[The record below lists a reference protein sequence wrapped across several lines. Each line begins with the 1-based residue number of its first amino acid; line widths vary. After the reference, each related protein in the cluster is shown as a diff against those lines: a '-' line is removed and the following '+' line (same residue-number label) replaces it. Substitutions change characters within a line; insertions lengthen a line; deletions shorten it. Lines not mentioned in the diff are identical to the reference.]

1 MFHDPRAG
9 CVRNNLQVDGA
20 VTIELNS
27 PDVMDIQY
35 FAICELAKA
44 QDSLAEY
51 WLVEFQ
57 VEDNLAGFLLSSVK
71 EFQKSLAAWV

>member
-1 MFHDPRAG
+1 MFHEPRAG

-20 VTIELNS
+20 GAIELNS
-27 PDVMDIQY
+27 PNVMDIQN

-44 QDSLAEY
+44 QDSLAVY

-57 VEDNLAGFLLSSVK
+57 VEDNLVGLL
-71 EFQKSLAAWV
+71 